1 MPNLFNPLALALSA
15 VLVVFPPP
23 STAQPPQ
30 NPEVEAL
37 LRWKQ
42 SLRNQTIVSSWIFN
56 QTNGN
61 SSASSPCNWRG
72 ISCNDAGNVTGLNL
86 AYTGL
91 QGTLDH
97 LNFSYFPLLL
107 RLDLKVNR
115 LNGTI
120 PTNIGLLSNLV
131 YLDLSTNSFSG
142 TIPLSVANLTKVVEL
157 DFGRNP
163 ITGQLD
169 PRLFPDRGSSQAK
182 TGLLSLQRLLFQS
195 TLLSGPL
202 PPEIGNLEDLTILA
216 LDNNSFSGP
225 IPQSLGNLSKI
236 TILYLT
242 QNKFSGQ
249 IPKNFGTLTKLT
261 ELSLFSNYLS
271 GSVPEEIGNL
281 SSLVR
286 FHLRSNDLSGQLP
299 PQVCRGGKLQNFTAG
314 YNNFTGPI
322 PVSLKNCTSLYRLRL
337 EYNQLTG
344 NLDQDFGV
352 YPNLTYI
359 DLSHN
364 NLQGKISPKWGEC
377 SNLTLLNLGGNSIEG
392 EIPVEISQL
401 NQLVELDLSSN
412 EIYGEIPAQV
422 GQLSKLSLLNLSD
435 NNFFG
440 QIPLEIGELSNLAS
454 LDLSMNMLSG
464 PIPYQIGDISRLIF
478 LSLRTNHL
486 NGSIPYQIGNLASLQ
501 ILLDLSYNSLTGEIL
516 PQLGK
521 LISLEALNFSHNSLS
536 GSIPDSFSGMLSLSM
551 IDFSFNELEGPLPD
565 SKVFN
570 SSPPEA
576 FSHNKNLCGDPN
588 QGLTPCKNSVS
599 EHGKENKG
607 NSRLIIIAV
616 STSLGS
622 LFLLLLLVGAI
633 ALHRKSNRRSQ
644 KEDVAKGENIIFIK
658 NFRGRI
664 GYGDIVRATDN
675 FDDAY
680 CIGQGGSARV
690 YKVNLLSGQVV
701 AVKKL
706 FMNEGSEIGEIKSFA
721 NEVATLTEIRHRNI
735 VKLYGFCYHEKHTF
749 LVCEYMERGSLANV
763 LSREKDAKELD
774 WSKRVNVV
782 KGVAHALSYLHHNC
796 VPPIIHRDISSKNVL
811 LSSEME
817 AHVSDFGTARFLKPD
832 SSNWTAVAGTFGY
845 IAPELSYTMAVTEKC
860 DVYSFGVLTLE
871 ILMGSHP
878 GELSSNLYSSVDNER
893 VQLADVLDPRLPP
906 PTSQKLRDEL
916 DSILNLAV
924 WCLRADPH
932 SRPTMYDASQ
942 VLEMNARA
950 GRESPE
956 LVKSV
961 REGVDEL
968 PMLSYT
974 ASFLTKVCKT
984 R

>member
-1 MPNLFNPLALALSA
+1 MPNLFSYLALALSA

-23 STAQPPQ
+23 STAQPSQ

-42 SLRNQTIVSSWIFN
+42 SLLNQTIVSSWIFN

-72 ISCNDAGNVTGLNL
+72 ISCNAAGNVTGLNL

-157 DFGRNP
+157 DFGQNP

-182 TGLLSLQRLLFQS
+182 TGLLSLQRLRFQS

-216 LDNNSFSGP
+216 LDDSRFSGP

-236 TILYLT
+236 TFLHLSR
-242 QNKFSGQ
+242 NRFSGQ

-261 ELSLFSNYLS
+261 DLNLLSNNLS
-271 GSVPEEIGNL
+271 GPVPEEIGNL

-286 FHLRSNDLSGQLP
+286 FHLRSNNLSGQLP
-299 PQVCRGGKLQNFTAG
+299 PQVCRGGKLKNFSAAN
-314 YNNFTGPI
+314 NNFTGPI
-322 PVSLKNCTSLYRLRL
+322 PVSLKNCTSLYRVRL

-377 SNLTLLNLGGNSIEG
+377 TSLTLLNLGGNSIEG

-412 EIYGEIPAQV
+412 KIYGEIPAQV

-435 NNFFG
+435 NNIFG
-440 QIPLEIGELSNLAS
+440 QIPLEIGGLSNLAS

-486 NGSIPYQIGNLASLQ
+486 NGSIPYQIGNLVFLQ
-501 ILLDLSYNSLTGEIL
+501 ILLDLSYNSLTGEIS

-521 LISLEALNFSHNSLS
+521 LIRLEALNLSHNSLS
-536 GSIPDSFSGMLSLSM
+536 GSIPDSFSGMLSLST
-551 IDFSFNELEGPLPD
+551 IDLSFNKLEGPLPD

-570 SSPPEA
+570 SSLPEA

-599 EHGKENKG
+599 EGGKENKG

-622 LFLLLLLVGAI
+622 LFLLVLLVGAI

-644 KEDVAKGENIIFIK
+644 KEDVAKGENIFLIK
-658 NFRGRI
+658 NFCGRI
-664 GYGDIVRATDN
+664 VYGDIVRATDN

-690 YKVNLLSGQVV
+690 YKVNLSSGQ
-701 AVKKL
+701 L
-706 FMNEGSEIGEIKSFA
+706 FMNEGSENGEIESFA

-735 VKLYGFCYHEKHTF
+735 MKFYGFCYHEKHTF

-774 WSKRVNVV
+774 WSKRVNIV

-832 SSNWTAVAGTFGY
+832 SSNWTTVAGTFGY

-860 DVYSFGVLTLE
+860 DVYSFGILTLE
-871 ILMGSHP
+871 ILMGLHP
-878 GELSSNLYSSVDNER
+878 GELSSNLYSSSDNKR
-893 VQLADVLDPRLPP
+893 IQLADVLDPRLPP
-906 PTSQKLRDEL
+906 PTSQKLQDEL

-924 WCLRADPH
+924 CCLCVKPH

-942 VLEMNARA
+942 VLEMNGGTTCTSR
-950 GRESPE
+950 
-956 LVKSV
+956 
-961 REGVDEL
+961 
-968 PMLSYT
+968 
-974 ASFLTKVCKT
+974 
-984 R
+984 

>member
-1 MPNLFNPLALALSA
+1 MPNLFNYLALALSV
-15 VLVVFPPP
+15 VLVVFAPP

-37 LRWKQ
+37 LLWKQ

-61 SSASSPCNWRG
+61 STASSPCNWRG
-72 ISCNDAGNVTGLNL
+72 ISCNAAGNVTGMNL

-91 QGTLDH
+91 PGTLDH

-107 RLDLKVNR
+107 RLDLKVNQ
-115 LNGTI
+115 LTGAI

-157 DFGRNP
+157 DFGRNA

-182 TGLLSLQRLLFQS
+182 TGLLSLQKLLFQNTS
-195 TLLSGPL
+195 LSGPL

-216 LDNNSFSGP
+216 LDGSRFSGP
-225 IPQSLGNLSKI
+225 IPQSLGNLSK
-236 TILYLT
+236 LT
-242 QNKFSGQ
+242 FLHLNRNRLTGP
-249 IPKNFGTLTKLT
+249 IPKSFGTLTKLT
-261 ELSLFSNYLS
+261 DLSLYSNYLS

-286 FHLRSNDLSGQLP
+286 FHVLSNNLSGQLP
-299 PQVCRGGKLQNFTAG
+299 PQVCRGRKLQNFSAG

-322 PVSLKNCTSLYRLRL
+322 PVSLKNCTSLRRVRL

-412 EIYGEIPAQV
+412 KIYGEIPAQV

-435 NNFFG
+435 NNIFG
-440 QIPLEIGELSNLAS
+440 RIPLEIGGLSNLAS

-464 PIPYQIGDISRLIF
+464 PIPYQIGDMSRLIF
-478 LSLRTNHL
+478 LSLSTNHL
-486 NGSIPYQIGNLASLQ
+486 NGSIPYQIGNLVSIQ
-501 ILLDLSYNSLTGEIL
+501 ILLDLSNNSLTGEIS

-521 LISLEALNFSHNSLS
+521 LISLEALNLSHNSLS
-536 GSIPDSFSGMLSLSM
+536 GSIPDSFSGMLSLST
-551 IDFSFNELEGPLPD
+551 IDLSYNELEGPLPD

-570 SSPPEA
+570 KSPSEA
-576 FSHNKNLCGDPN
+576 FSHNKNLCGYPN
-588 QGLTPCKNSVS
+588 QGLTPCNNSVS
-599 EHGKENKG
+599 GGGGKENKG

-616 STSLGS
+616 SASLGS

-633 ALHRKSNRRSQ
+633 ALHRKSNRKGQ
-644 KEDVAKGENIIFIK
+644 KEDVVKGENIFLIR

-664 GYGDIVRATDN
+664 VYGDIVRATDN

-690 YKVNLLSGQVV
+690 YKVNLPSGQVV

-749 LVCEYMERGSLANV
+749 LVCEYMERGSLADV
-763 LSREKDAKELD
+763 LRRDKDAKELD

-796 VPPIIHRDISSKNVL
+796 APSITHRDISSKNVL
-811 LSSEME
+811 LDSEME

-832 SSNWTAVAGTFGY
+832 SSNWSAVAGTFGY

-871 ILMGSHP
+871 ILMGLHP

-893 VQLADVLDPRLPP
+893 IQLADVLDPRLPP
-906 PTSQKLRDEL
+906 PTSQKLQDEL

-924 WCLRADPH
+924 WCLRVEPH

-942 VLEMNARA
+942 VLEMNAGA
-950 GRESPE
+950 GRDSPE

-968 PMLSYT
+968 PMLS
-974 ASFLTKVCKT
+974 
-984 R
+984 